1 MIGYYGGYILALV
14 NSVQTPNPETIFSG
28 NFFFSLILV
37 IICNLFIKTLS
48 IATDNINHSL
58 FLSLKYNKQ
67 KYETAAKNRKLES
80 DNTHSSDKSGGSSLN
95 SSGTPSQTKQ
105 FNTTLKIK
113 NTDALKANTQ
123 NDEQPASPRSPFM
136 PRSVIEKFHN
146 LFEWSDDQ
154 KYLIKVRFSYNKE
167 KYKERIRSKSENTV
181 HKASPADLDD
191 KTNPLRDDAAG
202 PALLK
207 SNSSSPTKKAFSSS
221 SNTSLRSA
229 GYVKSE
235 GAPNSRAKANGEAH
249 HSKSR
254 LDEPVLNSF
263 KSDDATEPRYRRVSF
278 TYNKE
283 KYEEF
288 LESKTLES
296 SQHIKSDR
304 KLNTD
309 SPVSGDELLNP
320 TERSSISSK
329 ASTHT
334 TVTNPTQSENSKKS
348 QATADS
354 ISDGRAYSTSVPEEA
369 ENAKEAKNVKMV
381 TVRYPS
387 TAKRSQ
393 TQLWTVADDNKE
405 SNTSESNSDEKGED
419 SNSKTAPI
427 QSTSQP
433 SVIPTK
439 PTSQGSPV
447 VNKLRRKLQVNLRAR
462 PNSTPSTVSSSD
474 PIQLSSPSA
483 SRSSTPDSSS
493 SLSSSS
499 SSPSQSQLPDS
510 EPVVAE
516 ESDVAIDESQVDTPK
531 LGSSHQPQRS
541 TIETC
546 EVALD
551 TMSRYSDLQAEL
563 SNSTLEKVDLNSHQQ
578 AEIDWFKS
586 LIVVAEKLNN
596 LKDTYKAIQMIKRKK
611 AATS

>member
-1 MIGYYGGYILALV
+1 MFV
-14 NSVQTPNPETIFSG
+14 
-28 NFFFSLILV
+28 
-37 IICNLFIKTLS
+37 
-48 IATDNINHSL
+48 
-58 FLSLKYNKQ
+58 SLKYNKQ
-67 KYETAAKNRKLES
+67 KYENAAKKRKLES
-80 DNTHSSDKSGGSSLN
+80 DKIHSSAKSGGSLFN
-95 SSGTPSQTKQ
+95 SSGTPSQTEQ
-105 FNTTLKIK
+105 FKTTLKIK
-113 NTDALKANTQ
+113 NTDALKANSQ
-123 NDEQPASPRSPFM
+123 NYEQPTLPTSPFM
-136 PRSVIEKFHN
+136 PRSVIQKFHDSYQWTDKG
-146 LFEWSDDQ
+146 E
-154 KYLIKVRFSYNKE
+154 YIIMVRFSYNKE
-167 KYKERIRSKSENTV
+167 KYKERIGSKSEYTV
-181 HKASPADLDD
+181 NKASPAYSED
-191 KTNPLRDDAAG
+191 KNNQSRDGACG
-202 PALLK
+202 PTLSK
-207 SNSSSPTKKAFSSS
+207 SNSSSPTKKAPSNS
-221 SNTSLRSA
+221 SNTSLRSEK
-229 GYVKSE
+229 YVGSK
-235 GAPNSRAKANGEAH
+235 GVPHTPVNGEAYD
-249 HSKSR
+249 SKSG
-254 LDEPVLNSF
+254 LGEPVT
-263 KSDDATEPRYRRVSF
+263 KSDDPAEPKYRRVSF

-283 KYEEF
+283 KYQVF
-288 LESKTLES
+288 LESKTSES
-296 SQHIKSDR
+296 SQHTKSGR
-304 KLNTD
+304 KSNTD
-309 SPVSGDELLNP
+309 SPVSGDEMSNSA
-320 TERSSISSK
+320 TSERSSISSK

-334 TVTNPTQSENSKKS
+334 TRTNTTQAETSEKSKD
-348 QATADS
+348 TADP
-354 ISDGRAYSTSVPEEA
+354 ISNSRAHFTSAPKEV

-393 TQLWTVADDNKE
+393 TQPSTVVGENKE
-405 SNTSESNSDEKGED
+405 SNTSASKSDEKVQE
-419 SNSKTAPI
+419 SNTTATKPI
-427 QSTSQP
+427 QPTSQP

-439 PTSQGSPV
+439 PTSHGSQV
-447 VNKLRRKLQVNLRAR
+447 VSKLRRKSSVNSRAR

-531 LGSSHQPQRS
+531 SGSSHQPQRS